1 MKMKTAVKSSTTTK
15 RGFVSF
21 LLSLTVV
28 QAQSDWRVTY
38 SSSQICAVEG
48 STVDIPCSYTYP
60 SRRNEHDT
68 VVWRSFWFVKM
79 YGNDPLD
86 LRNHPDYRGRVEYHF
101 HDNSCTLRITNVRQS
116 DSAEYRFMFMTNQP
130 EGGATGSP
138 GVTLSVTDPDLHVRV
153 INTTIFHGLT
163 WRELNCHSRCLL
175 PDRPSYVWYINGRR
189 IITETSFRLS
199 GYLFPADS
207 YTCALKGYESSPSP
221 SVCVEGENCS
231 RVTYTN
237 RSICAFEGSTVDIS
251 CTYKNNG
258 AVISKFWFTPHR
270 SQSWRFPSTPEDLR
284 EDPQY
289 AGRAQVL
296 EKEGGHSTL
305 RISDLKQ
312 SDSAQYH
319 FKFKTQKLQWHNDLP
334 ATSLTVTA
342 LQVQVTRINWTY
354 YTVVLKCHSSCSPAP
369 HLYIW
374 YKNGGKIQEGTSSF
388 SGYFQHLDSFACA
401 LKGYEDFPS
410 PSVCVHG
417 QDCYRVTYNVRNIC
431 ALKGSSVDI
440 SCTYYSYE
448 SLQSVFW
455 FSPDRSHQWKRGT
468 EPEDLSKD
476 PQYAGRV
483 QSWRGGWIIT
493 LRISELRERDSA
505 QYHFK
510 FKTADFEWGN
520 SFAGTTLTV
529 TALQVK
535 VISVTVHQD
544 YTEAELRCHSS
555 CSPAGGI
562 SYTWLKNGQKIPSA
576 ENSSHRDRL
585 YPGDFM
591 SCASKGLENYAS
603 PSVYAL
609 KTPSVWVSPLD
620 EITEGSSVT
629 LTCSS
634 DANPAA
640 NYTWYRKNQTLSS
653 EGAQLV
659 FSSIQSSDSAEY
671 QCAAENQLG
680 RRESKPVF
688 IHVQYAPRLPSVS
701 VSPSAEIV
709 EGSSV
714 NLTCSS
720 DANPA
725 ANYTWYKENEDSPL
739 ASGQIFTITDVRAE
753 HSGNYYCEAK
763 NTRGRHNSTFTLTV
777 VVTAGV
783 KLPIVAGLV
792 AVVLLVIV
800 AVSVLFLIRK
810 KKASKEP
817 PQAAERQNDRQQG
830 EPEEQDELQYASVQ
844 FSPNQA
850 DLYSNI
856 RPARPIRHTERQDV
870 SEYAAVR
877 FTGNATRTRRPE
889 EDTAALYSTVNKH
902 R

>member
-1 MKMKTAVKSSTTTK
+1 M
-15 RGFVSF
+15 
-21 LLSLTVV
+21 
-28 QAQSDWRVTY
+28 
-38 SSSQICAVEG
+38 
-48 STVDIPCSYTYP
+48 
-60 SRRNEHDT
+60 N
-68 VVWRSFWFVKM
+68 
-79 YGNDPLD
+79 GNDPLD
-86 LRNHPDYRGRVEYHF
+86 LRNDPDYRGRVEYHF

-116 DSAEYRFMFMTNQP
+116 DSAEYRFMLMTNQP
-130 EGGATGSP
+130 EGGVTGSP
-138 GVTLSVTDPDLHVRV
+138 GVTLSVTDPDLHVKV
-153 INTTIFHGLT
+153 INTTIHHGVT

-175 PDRPSYVWYINGRR
+175 PDRPSYIWYINGRR
-189 IITETSFRLS
+189 ILKETSFRLS

-207 YTCALKGYESSPSP
+207 YTCALKGFEGSPSP

-251 CTYKNNG
+251 CTYKNNRS
-258 AVISKFWFTPHR
+258 VISKFWFTPHR

-296 EKEGGHSTL
+296 EKEGGRSTL

-319 FKFKTQKLQWHNDLP
+319 FKFKTQRLQWHNDLP

-342 LQVQVTRINWTY
+342 LQVQVSSVDWSY
-354 YTVVLKCHSSCSPAP
+354 YTVVLKCLSSCSPAP
-369 HLYIW
+369 HHLYIW
-374 YKNGGKIQEGTSSF
+374 YKNGEKIQEGKSSF
-388 SGYFQHLDSFACA
+388 HGYFYHSDSFACA
-401 LKGYEDFPS
+401 VKGYEDFPS

-417 QDCYRVTYNVRNIC
+417 KACNTVTYNVRNIC

-440 SCTYYSYE
+440 SCAYSSYWSPE
-448 SLQSVFW
+448 SKFW
-455 FSPDRSHQWKRGT
+455 FRPDRSHQWKSGT

-483 QSWRGGWIIT
+483 QISESWKRWRHIT
-493 LRISELRERDSA
+493 LRISELRENDSA

-510 FKTADFEWGN
+510 FKAADFEWR
-520 SFAGTTLTV
+520 SSIPGTTLSV

-591 SCASKGLENYAS
+591 SCALKGLENYAS

-609 KTPSVWVSPLD
+609 KTPSVWVSPVD

-640 NYTWYRKNQTLSS
+640 NYTWYRKDQTLSS

-688 IHVQYAPRLPSVS
+688 IHVQFAPRLPSVS

-714 NLTCSS
+714 TLTCSS

-763 NTRGRHNSTFTLTV
+763 NKIGRHHSTLPLTV

-792 AVVLLVIV
+792 TVVLLVIV
-800 AVSVLFLIRK
+800 AVSVLLWIREK
-810 KKASKEP
+810 RASSEP
-817 PQAAERQNDRQQG
+817 LQAAERQNDRQQG
-830 EPEEQDELQYASVQ
+830 EPEEQDELQYATVQ

-856 RPARPIRHTERQDV
+856 RPAQPIRHTERQDV

-889 EDTAALYSTVNKH
+889 EDITVLYSTVNKH
-902 R
+902 

>member
-1 MKMKTAVKSSTTTK
+1 MKTAARNLTTTK

-60 SRRNEHDT
+60 SRGNEHDT

-79 YGNDPLD
+79 NGNNPLD
-86 LRNHPDYRGRVEYHF
+86 LRNDPDYRGRVEYHF
-101 HDNSCTLRITNVRQS
+101 YNNSCTLRITNVRQS
-116 DSAEYRFMFMTNQP
+116 DSAEYRFMLMTNQP
-130 EGGATGSP
+130 EGGVTGSP
-138 GVTLSVTDPDLHVRV
+138 GVTLSVT
-153 INTTIFHGLT
+153 
-163 WRELNCHSRCLL
+163 
-175 PDRPSYVWYINGRR
+175 
-189 IITETSFRLS
+189 
-199 GYLFPADS
+199 
-207 YTCALKGYESSPSP
+207 
-221 SVCVEGENCS
+221 
-231 RVTYTN
+231 
-237 RSICAFEGSTVDIS
+237 
-251 CTYKNNG
+251 
-258 AVISKFWFTPHR
+258 
-270 SQSWRFPSTPEDLR
+270 
-284 EDPQY
+284 
-289 AGRAQVL
+289 
-296 EKEGGHSTL
+296 
-305 RISDLKQ
+305 
-312 SDSAQYH
+312 
-319 FKFKTQKLQWHNDLP
+319 
-334 ATSLTVTA
+334 A
-342 LQVQVTRINWTY
+342 LQVQVSGVKWVGSDY
-354 YTVVLKCHSSCSPAP
+354 SAVLTCHGSCRPTAP
-369 HLYIW
+369 LSYIW
-374 YKNGGKIQEGTSSF
+374 YENGQKMKEEESSF
-388 SGYFQHLDSFACA
+388 SGRFHPLHSVACA

-410 PSVCVHG
+410 PSVCVRG
-417 QDCYRVTYNVRNIC
+417 RSCYRVTYNVRTIC
-431 ALKGSSVDI
+431 ALKGSSVNI
-440 SCTYYSYE
+440 SCTYYSYKW
-448 SLQSVFW
+448 LQSMFW

-483 QSWRGGWIIT
+483 QSLRGGWFIT
-493 LRISELRERDSA
+493 LRISELRESNSA

-510 FKTADFEWGN
+510 FKTAGLEWGN

-591 SCASKGLENYAS
+591 SCALKGLENYAS

-620 EITEGSSVT
+620 EITKGSSVT

-640 NYTWYRKNQTLSS
+640 KYTWYRKNQTLSS

-671 QCAAENQLG
+671 QCAAENQQG

-701 VSPSAEIV
+701 VSPSAEIM

-739 ASGQIFTITDVRAE
+739 ASGQIFTICNVSAE
-753 HSGNYYCEAK
+753 HSGNYYCEAQNK
-763 NTRGRHNSTFTLTV
+763 IGCRNSTFTLTV
-777 VVTAGV
+777 VSGSSASIANISRITLGLLVMILLLPLILWRRKKDIMEAEPAEAMELNSDPAYENISAVTA
-783 KLPIVAGLV
+783 AQ
-792 AVVLLVIV
+792 
-800 AVSVLFLIRK
+800 R
-810 KKASKEP
+810 E
-817 PQAAERQNDRQQG
+817 DR
-830 EPEEQDELQYASVQ
+830 EEQED
-844 FSPNQA
+844 
-850 DLYSNI
+850 
-856 RPARPIRHTERQDV
+856 
-870 SEYAAVR
+870 AV
-877 FTGNATRTRRPE
+877 
-889 EDTAALYSTVNKH
+889 
-902 R
+902 

>member
-1 MKMKTAVKSSTTTK
+1 MNGIDS
-15 RGFVSF
+15 
-21 LLSLTVV
+21 
-28 QAQSDWRVTY
+28 
-38 SSSQICAVEG
+38 
-48 STVDIPCSYTYP
+48 
-60 SRRNEHDT
+60 
-68 VVWRSFWFVKM
+68 
-79 YGNDPLD
+79 LD
-86 LRNHPDYRGRVEYHF
+86 LRNDPDYRGRVEYHCY
-101 HDNSCTLRITNVRQS
+101 DNSCTLRITNVRQS
-116 DSAEYRFMFMTNQP
+116 DSAEYRFMLMTNQP
-130 EGGATGSP
+130 EGGVTGSP
-138 GVTLSVTDPDLHVRV
+138 GVTLSVTDPDLHVKV
-153 INTTIFHGLT
+153 INTTIPHGVT

-175 PDRPSYVWYINGRR
+175 PDRPSYIWYINGRR
-189 IITETSFRLS
+189 ILTETSFRLS

-207 YTCALKGYESSPSP
+207 YTCALKGFEGSPSP

-251 CTYKNNG
+251 CTYKKYG
-258 AVISKFWFTPHR
+258 SVTSKFWFTPHR

-284 EDPQY
+284 EDPPY

-319 FKFKTQKLQWHNDLP
+319 FKFKTQRLQWHNDLP

-342 LQVQVTRINWTY
+342 LQVQVSSVKWVRPY
-354 YTVVLKCHSSCSPAP
+354 YSAVLKCLSTCSPAP
-369 HLYIW
+369 HHLYIW
-374 YKNGGKIQEGTSSF
+374 YRNGERVQEGTSSV
-388 SGYFQHLDSFACA
+388 SGYFHHSDSVACA
-401 LKGYEDFPS
+401 VKGYEDFPS
-410 PSVCVHG
+410 PSVCVRG
-417 QDCYRVTYNVRNIC
+417 EACNRVTYNVRNIC
-431 ALKGSSVDI
+431 TLKGSSVNI
-440 SCTYYSYE
+440 SCTYTSNG
-448 SLQSVFW
+448 SLQSKFW
-455 FSPDRSHQWKRGT
+455 FSPDCSHQWKRGT

-476 PQYAGRV
+476 PQYADRV
-483 QSWRGGWIIT
+483 QISESWSGQSS

-510 FKTADFEWGN
+510 FKTAGFEWGN

-562 SYTWLKNGQKIPSA
+562 SYTWFKNGQKIQSA

-609 KTPSVWVSPLD
+609 KTPSVWVSPVD

-634 DANPAA
+634 DANRTAK
-640 NYTWYRKNQTLSS
+640 YTWYRKNQTLSS

-688 IHVQYAPRLPSVS
+688 IHVQS
-701 VSPSAEIV
+701 
-709 EGSSV
+709 
-714 NLTCSS
+714 
-720 DANPA
+720 
-725 ANYTWYKENEDSPL
+725 
-739 ASGQIFTITDVRAE
+739 
-753 HSGNYYCEAK
+753 
-763 NTRGRHNSTFTLTV
+763 
-777 VVTAGV
+777 GV

-792 AVVLLVIV
+792 TVVLLVIV
-800 AVSVLFLIRK
+800 SISVLLWIR
-810 KKASKEP
+810 
-817 PQAAERQNDRQQG
+817 
-830 EPEEQDELQYASVQ
+830 
-844 FSPNQA
+844 
-850 DLYSNI
+850 
-856 RPARPIRHTERQDV
+856 
-870 SEYAAVR
+870 
-877 FTGNATRTRRPE
+877 
-889 EDTAALYSTVNKH
+889 
-902 R
+902 